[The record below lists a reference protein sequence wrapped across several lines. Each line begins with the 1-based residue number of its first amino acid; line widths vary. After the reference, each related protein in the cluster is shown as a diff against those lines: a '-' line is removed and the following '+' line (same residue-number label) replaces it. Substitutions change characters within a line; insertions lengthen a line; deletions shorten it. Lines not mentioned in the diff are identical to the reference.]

1 MVEEAVVGGGI
12 GDPVERDICRCT
24 TTTAVCHRCAAGLQQ
39 QRGEVIDEVHENE
52 AGDERQPDACV
63 RRQAR
68 VRVRA
73 VGPLL
78 LAEAGAGVERLD
90 ALGDDDDERRA
101 DEDAHAQC
109 GYQAHV
115 QCGKRERQGQ
125 QPHAERPGG
134 AAVSIG
140 GGEGGDREG
149 KGGEGG
155 LLYAAAM
162 AMLKIRRVEK
172 LPAMVVLGL
181 VDVLLDPGC
190 LREDCI
196 YTLHVSRY
204 MCLYLE

>member
-1 MVEEAVVGGGI
+1 MPSA
-12 GDPVERDICRCT
+12 DIRRMCS
-24 TTTAVCHRCAAGLQQ
+24 AGRESD
-39 QRGEVIDEVHENE
+39 RGSSPTQNDLE
-52 AGDERQPDACV
+52 
-63 RRQAR
+63 
-68 VRVRA
+68 
-73 VGPLL
+73 
-78 LAEAGAGVERLD
+78 
-90 ALGDDDDERRA
+90 
-101 DEDAHAQC
+101 
-109 GYQAHV
+109 
-115 QCGKRERQGQ
+115 
-125 QPHAERPGG
+125 G

-149 KGGEGG
+149 RGGEGG